1 MISYLRL
8 MTLCGDFQPQANK
21 VSPYD
26 INNSSKWVF
35 VHCAH
40 LFPYQELSHSL
51 ARVDNSKILIVALII
66 QGFAYLYNGSD
77 NAQCTTHRQLV
88 DFIERATAIHE
99 TAKMHLSSTPHYNIF
114 HNCSNFSNS
123 FGSFIYGQHFQNNFF
138 RRIIAVLCEMCSI
151 HRLSYRIH
159 IQR

>member
-1 MISYLRL
+1 MLLDQVFDCCNIMISYLRL

-51 ARVDNSKILIVALII
+51 ARVDNSEILIVALII
-66 QGFAYLYNGSD
+66 SGLRISLQWL
-77 NAQCTTHRQLV
+77 RQRTV
-88 DFIERATAIHE
+88 YHTQEKIHDISRV
-99 TAKMHLSSTPHYNIF
+99 T
-114 HNCSNFSNS
+114 
-123 FGSFIYGQHFQNNFF
+123 
-138 RRIIAVLCEMCSI
+138 IADW
-151 HRLSYRIH
+151 
-159 IQR
+159 

>member
-1 MISYLRL
+1 MLLDQVFDCCNIMISYFRL

-77 NAQCTTHRQLV
+77 NAQCTTHRRLV
-88 DFIERATAIHE
+88 DFKNA
-99 TAKMHLSSTPHYNIF
+99 LIF
-114 HNCSNFSNS
+114 HTTL
-123 FGSFIYGQHFQNNFF
+123 QHFSQLQQFF
-138 RRIIAVLCEMCSI
+138 
-151 HRLSYRIH
+151 
-159 IQR
+159 QQFW

>member
-1 MISYLRL
+1 MLLDQVFDCCNIMISYFRL

-51 ARVDNSKILIVALII
+51 VRVDNSKIFIVALII
-66 QGFAYLYNGSD
+66 SGLRISLQWL
-77 NAQCTTHRQLV
+77 RQRTV
-88 DFIERATAIHE
+88 YHTQEKIH
-99 TAKMHLSSTPHYNIF
+99 
-114 HNCSNFSNS
+114 NFSRVT
-123 FGSFIYGQHFQNNFF
+123 I
-138 RRIIAVLCEMCSI
+138 VDW
-151 HRLSYRIH
+151 
-159 IQR
+159 